1 MGRVAAADASRLAS
15 LLVARVRRVRV
26 APRASRSGRLG
37 AGRSL
42 LGVALACASLALAPP
57 PAPAPAPAAAQE
69 AVVQTAQGTFVI
81 KLRPDLAPRHVAHFV
96 KTAKAGGYDG
106 TTFHRIIPG
115 GIIQGGDPF
124 SKDPAR
130 KAEYG
135 RGGLG
140 LLKAEFSAELPFT
153 RGVVAAVRR
162 PSSVDSAGNQFFIVL
177 ADQPSLKGQY
187 TIYGEVAEGM
197 DVVDAIGR
205 TPVQGDQATT
215 RVEIQKVT
223 IRDPATP

>member
-1 MGRVAAADASRLAS
+1 MGRVAIA
-15 LLVARVRRVRV
+15 
-26 APRASRSGRLG
+26 
-37 AGRSL
+37 
-42 LGVALACASLALAPP
+42 ALALLPLAL
-57 PAPAPAPAAAQE
+57 APAPAARPAPE
-69 AVVQTAQGTFVI
+69 AVVETTQGTFVI
-81 KLRPDLAPRHVAHFV
+81 RLRADLAPAHVAHFV

-124 SKDPAR
+124 SKDPKR
-130 KAEYG
+130 TAEYG

-140 LLKAEFSAELPFT
+140 LLKAEFSDLPFA

-162 PSSVDSAGNQFFIVL
+162 PSSVDSAGNQFFVVL
-177 ADQPSLKGQY
+177 TEQPALKGRY

-205 TPVQGDQATT
+205 TPVEGDRATS
-215 RVEIQKVT
+215 RVEIKKVT
-223 IRDPATP
+223 IRDAAAPASSGS

>member
-1 MGRVAAADASRLAS
+1 MGRVA
-15 LLVARVRRVRV
+15 
-26 APRASRSGRLG
+26 LG
-37 AGRSL
+37 AGPILLAAASL
-42 LGVALACASLALAPP
+42 LALAPP
-57 PAPAPAPAAAQE
+57 PPVPAPAPPAAQD
-69 AVVQTAQGTFVI
+69 AVVQTAQGSFII

-140 LLKAEFSAELPFT
+140 LLKAEFSDLPFT

-177 ADQPSLKGQY
+177 TEQPSLKGQY
-187 TIYGEVAEGM
+187 TIYGEVTEGM

-223 IRDPATP
+223 IRAPATP